1 MHAVIGQVEIDAARA
16 DEAQQLL
23 ADFAVPAAKG
33 FAGFQSGTWARTE
46 DATSGHSFLLFDT
59 AEHAHDAAAALS
71 GMPPE
76 GAPAR
81 FVSATVC
88 EVLAQA

>member
-1 MHAVIGQVEIDAARA
+1 MHAVIGQVKIDAARA

-23 ADFAVPAAKG
+23 AELAVPAAKG
-33 FAGFQSGTWARTE
+33 LAGFQGGTWARTE
-46 DATSGHSFLLFDT
+46 DATSGHSVLLFDT
-59 AEHAHDAAAALS
+59 AQHARDAADALA
-71 GMPPE
+71 GMPPP
-76 GAPAR
+76 GAPAQ

>member
-1 MHAVIGQVEIDAARA
+1 MGAHRGRHV
-16 DEAQQLL
+16 
-23 ADFAVPAAKG
+23 
-33 FAGFQSGTWARTE
+33 
-46 DATSGHSFLLFDT
+46 GHSFLLFDT
-59 AEHAHDAAAALS
+59 AEHARAAAAALS

-81 FVSATVC
+81 FVSATVG